1 VILRPRRAGRAV
13 RGPLN
18 ADVRFPS
25 RGLRNGNKETVLAS
39 STSIPGGLLPF
50 QACSSGTAS
59 RMSYE
64 EDTRRTWR
72 HTEGRRADR
81 SLLLLELVRY
91 ATLAASSHNTQCW
104 KFRIEERAISVL
116 PDLSRRCPAVDP
128 DDHHLFVS
136 LGCAVENLLQAA
148 LANGLKGQT
157 FFDASAGGALRV
169 ALESTKAVVSPLFEA
184 IPKRQCTRAEFDGK
198 PLSVEELRLLE
209 KAATGDGIRVLLL
222 TDWESRE
229 KVLEYVVQANTA
241 QLNDPAFVGELKA
254 WIRFSDDEAIRTGD
268 GLFARSSGN
277 PSVPRWLGHLL
288 FNLLFTTKRE
298 NEKYAT
304 QIRSSTGLAI
314 FISEAN
320 DKAHWVEAGRCYER
334 FALQAAALGIR
345 NALVNQPVEVSRLR
359 PQFANGLGIG
369 SDRPDLVVRFGR
381 GPEMPRSLRR
391 PVQAVLA

>member
-1 VILRPRRAGRAV
+1 M
-13 RGPLN
+13 N
-18 ADVRFPS
+18 
-25 RGLRNGNKETVLAS
+25 
-39 STSIPGGLLPF
+39 
-50 QACSSGTAS
+50 
-59 RMSYE
+59 YE
-64 EDTRRTWR
+64 EATHRTWR
-72 HTEGRRADR
+72 HTAGGRADR
-81 SLLLLELVRY
+81 SSLLLELVRY

-104 KFRIEERAISVL
+104 KFRVEERAISVL

-148 LANGLKGQT
+148 LANGLKGEA
-157 FFDASAGGALRV
+157 FFDATAGGFLRV
-169 ALESTKAVVSPLFEA
+169 ALEATKAVVSPLFEA
-184 IPKRQCTRAEFDGK
+184 IPRRQSTRTEFDGK
-198 PLSVEELRLLE
+198 PLSLEELRLLE
-209 KAATGDGIRVLLL
+209 GAGTGNGIRVLLL
-222 TDWESRE
+222 TDRESRE

-241 QLNDPAFVGELKA
+241 QLNDPAFVRELKA
-254 WIRFSDDEAIRTGD
+254 WIRFSDDEAVRTGD

-277 PSVPRWLGHLL
+277 PSVPRWLGRLL

-298 NEKYAT
+298 NDKYAT
-304 QIRSSTGLAI
+304 QIRSSAGLAI

-345 NALVNQPVEVSRLR
+345 NALVNQPVEVSSIR
-359 PQFANGLGIG
+359 PQFANSLGIG

>member
-1 VILRPRRAGRAV
+1 M
-13 RGPLN
+13 N
-18 ADVRFPS
+18 
-25 RGLRNGNKETVLAS
+25 
-39 STSIPGGLLPF
+39 
-50 QACSSGTAS
+50 
-59 RMSYE
+59 YE
-64 EDTRRTWR
+64 EATHRTWR
-72 HTEGRRADR
+72 HTAGGRADR
-81 SLLLLELVRY
+81 SSLLLELVRY

-104 KFRIEERAISVL
+104 KFRVEERAISIL

-148 LANGLKGQT
+148 LANGLKGEA
-157 FFDASAGGALRV
+157 FFDATAGGALRV
-169 ALESTKAVVSPLFEA
+169 ALEATKAVVSPLFEA
-184 IPKRQCTRAEFDGK
+184 IPKRQSTRTEFDGK
-198 PLSVEELRLLE
+198 PLSLEELRLLE
-209 KAATGDGIRVLLL
+209 GAGTGNGIRVLLL
-222 TDWESRE
+222 TDRESRE

-241 QLNDPAFVGELKA
+241 QLNDPAFVRELKA
-254 WIRFSDDEAIRTGD
+254 WIRFSDDEAVRTGD

-277 PSVPRWLGHLL
+277 PSVPRWLGRLL
-288 FNLLFTTKRE
+288 FSLLFTTKRE
-298 NEKYAT
+298 NDKYAR
-304 QIRSSTGLAI
+304 QIRSSAGLAI

-345 NALVNQPVEVSRLR
+345 NALVNQPVEVSSIR